1 MLTGAGMS
9 SNQDA
14 SLERLLTR
22 AKAGDLEA
30 YGQIVSLQHG
40 RMRGF
45 LGLLGVQA
53 SWLDDLEQEIF
64 VAAWSALPNWDAHR
78 PFIPWLNGVA
88 RNIVH
93 RHQARQARERRLR
106 SGFLA
111 EWLQAH
117 PIAEDAEPDHL
128 IDRLRA
134 CLERLPQH
142 LRELMRLRYVEE
154 VDAEEL
160 ARRSGRDGASVRMS
174 LMRTRRMLHACVMAG
189 DQA

>member
-1 MLTGAGMS
+1 MV
-9 SNQDA
+9 NDQDT
-14 SLERLLTR
+14 SLEALLER
-22 AKAGDLEA
+22 AQAGDLEA
-30 YGQIVSLQHG
+30 YGGIVSRQHA
-40 RMRGF
+40 RLRGF
-45 LGLLGVQA
+45 LGLLGVQG

-64 VAAWSALPNWDAHR
+64 VAAWAALPRWDKSR

-93 RHQARQARERRLR
+93 RHQARQARERRHR

-111 EWLQAH
+111 QWMQAH
-117 PIAEDAEPDHL
+117 PIAEEAEPDHL
-128 IDRLRA
+128 IDRLRV

-142 LRELMRLRYVEE
+142 LRDLVRMRYVEE

-160 ARRSGRDGASVRMS
+160 ARRNGRDGASVRMS
-174 LMRTRRMLHACVMAG
+174 LMRTRRTLHDCLMAG